1 MYYNEGRIMKKYIF
15 LSFALFFILVFNL
28 YAESD
33 DKWNQL
39 LYDSVR
45 FAEDGNTKIV
55 DLEQI
60 KLSLAKGANPNWI
73 NIQKGNSILSEY
85 VTIISFSENPETDK
99 KGLKAIE
106 MLFEHGAKLQSY
118 DRIILFYPIAFGKY
132 DIVKL
137 LLKKG
142 ASAIFWPKHE
152 IGDGYNFDPID
163 QAAAKGHEKIME
175 LLVSYGAKK
184 LDKKEAAQLRFIKLA
199 GFGDIGELGEQI
211 KKGAEINTKN
221 NNRETALINALS
233 WAGRYEP
240 EAYLKV
246 MYLLTLGADVNL
258 KGKASI
264 LGITTP
270 LHTAVLS
277 SHFLYKNNI
286 DTSYAEK
293 ILQELIK
300 KGAFVSAQDE
310 NGKTPLHIAAE
321 YNHLYA
327 ARLLL
332 KSGTKVMPK
341 DKKGKTPLDYAE
353 SAEMIKLLKEHG
365 AKEQ

>member
-1 MYYNEGRIMKKYIF
+1 MTQQGEIKG
-15 LSFALFFILVFNL
+15 
-28 YAESD
+28 SD
-33 DKWNQL
+33 L
-39 LYDSVR
+39 LIDIWCIR
-45 FAEDGNTKIV
+45 
-55 DLEQI
+55 
-60 KLSLAKGANPNWI
+60 
-73 NIQKGNSILSEY
+73 
-85 VTIISFSENPETDK
+85 DK
-99 KGLKAIE
+99 K
-106 MLFEHGAKLQSY
+106 LQLWQPEPSY
-118 DRIILFYPIAFGKY
+118 KHNLWHRDNQ
-132 DIVKL
+132 
-137 LLKKG
+137 
-142 ASAIFWPKHE
+142 FWLWDE
-152 IGDGYNFDPID
+152 
-163 QAAAKGHEKIME
+163 
-175 LLVSYGAKK
+175 
-184 LDKKEAAQLRFIKLA
+184 
-199 GFGDIGELGEQI
+199 
-211 KKGAEINTKN
+211 
-221 NNRETALINALS
+221 
-233 WAGRYEP
+233 
-240 EAYLKV
+240 
-246 MYLLTLGADVNL
+246 NL

-365 AKEQ
+365 AKEL